1 MESFH
6 ITDELYGFF
15 NERQFRKKQK
25 AIVEVSKQTIYEL
38 FLMCLT

>member
-1 MESFH
+1 MAFS
-6 ITDELYGFF
+6 FF

-25 AIVEVSKQTIYEL
+25 AIVEVCKQTIYEL